1 MMKRLVGEVICVTPL
16 RMPETGPLAG
26 IVVVDATDSRGE
38 MCGRLLADMGACVLK
53 IEPIKGVNSRKL
65 APFDSGDGESLYWAH
80 VGAGK
85 YSISIN
91 FEDSTALEKLKN
103 LIKRADIFV
112 ESSDLNYMNQLGFS
126 YDSLCETNERLIY
139 VSISAYGRTGPK
151 ASWPATDFT
160 VESAAGLTTLQGDGD
175 RPPVAVG
182 YPQASFHAGAQAATD
197 AVIALN
203 ERASSGKGQHLDVSM
218 QTTMIWTLM
227 HATGF
232 WPMEQCEPP
241 LTGDDRADEH
251 EFIGKLE
258 LGLVN
263 TIECLDGF
271 VLATLRMGRF
281 GARVFRMAAALAELD
296 DDLDPELRNVDWDEF
311 SLQLLPAGAGD
322 FERADA
328 SEETSELIS
337 KAADMVYR
345 VFGRRTKAEI
355 FDRAVTYDAQVAP
368 VNSIADLVDRDPQL
382 RSRGFWKKVGD
393 RIHPDT
399 PVKFSRTLSQLSY
412 PAPNLGVHNE
422 VLAGP
427 IVFPSGLPAR
437 NALANGLKPMVRDR
451 EGLAFSGLK
460 VADFSWV
467 GVGPITAKALA
478 DHGATVVHIESASMP
493 DVLRMG
499 RPAKDG
505 IPGLD
510 RGQFFANFNSSK
522 LGLQLNL
529 RTAYGKKIARD
540 LIDWADVVVD
550 SFTSGTMKR
559 LGFDPKDILKSRP
572 DLIWYS
578 TTLRGQTG
586 PHASFG
592 GFGSQ
597 GSAIAG
603 LHGLTGW
610 PDRAPAGTWG
620 AYTDFITPRYGVSAL
635 AAAIFERRATGLGQF
650 IDMSQTEAGLQ
661 FIGPLLLDYT
671 TNGNMTERSGNSSH
685 YACPNGIYPTSDGTE
700 RYIAISCETE
710 EQWARLVALI
720 DSDFNMND
728 FGLADF
734 SSREKRLKHEDT
746 INQIITDWSN
756 KLNGRELELRLI
768 GAGIPASVVQRTS
781 ELYSDDQLEHRGF
794 FETLNHALMGPTPYD
809 GHSTIFSARKGNS
822 LRGPGPVMGEH
833 THQVLTEILKLD
845 ELEIAEAAVSGAF
858 E

>member
-85 YSISIN
+85 YSISLN
-91 FEDSTALEKLKN
+91 FEDSTELEKLRN

-126 YDSLCETNERLIY
+126 YDSLYETNERLIY

-311 SLQLLPAGAGD
+311 SLQLLP
-322 FERADA
+322 DA
-328 SEETSELIS
+328 PKETSELIS

-355 FDRAVTYDAQVAP
+355 FDRAVTYDAQVVP

-382 RSRGFWKKVGD
+382 RSRGFWKRVGD

-399 PVKFSRTLSQLSY
+399 PVKFSRTLSQLSR

-422 VLAGP
+422 VLDGS

-451 EGLAFSGLK
+451 DGLAFSGLK

-493 DVLRMG
+493 DILRMG

-522 LGLQLNL
+522 FGLQLNL
-529 RTAYGKKIARD
+529 RTPYGKRIARE

-559 LGFDPKDILKSRP
+559 LGFDPKEILKSRP

-635 AAAIFERRATGLGQF
+635 TAAIFERRVTGLGQF

-671 TNGNMTERSGNSSH
+671 TNGNMTERSGNSSV

-710 EQWARLVALI
+710 EQWARLVDLI
-720 DSDFNMND
+720 DSDFDLND

-734 SSREKRLKHEDT
+734 SSREKRLKHENT
-746 INQIITDWSN
+746 INKIITDWSN

-781 ELYSDDQLEHRGF
+781 ELYSDDQIEHRGF

-809 GHSTIFSARKGNS
+809 GHATIFSARKGNS

-833 THQVLTEILKLD
+833 THQVLTEILKFD

>member
-1 MMKRLVGEVICVTPL
+1 MMKKLLGEVVSVTTFQV
-16 RMPETGPLAG
+16 PEAGPLAG
-26 IVVVDATDSRGE
+26 VVVVDATDSRGE
-38 MCGRLLADMGACVLK
+38 MCGRLLADLGASVFK
-53 IEPIKGVNSRKL
+53 IEPVNGVNSRKL
-65 APFDSGDGESLYWAH
+65 GPFDLEDGESLYWAH

-91 FEDSTALEKLKN
+91 FEDATELEKLKD
-103 LIKRADIFV
+103 LIKQADVFV
-112 ESSDLNYMNQLGFS
+112 ESSDLNYMNQLGFG
-126 YDSLCETNERLIY
+126 YDSLSETNHRLVY
-139 VSISAYGRTGPK
+139 VSVSAFGRTGPK

-203 ERASSGKGQHLDVSM
+203 ERASSGKGQYLDVSM
-218 QTTMIWTLM
+218 QTAMIWTLM

-241 LTGDDRADEH
+241 LTGDDRADEP
-251 EFIGKLE
+251 EFIGKLD

-263 TIECLDGF
+263 TIACSDGF
-271 VLATLRMGRF
+271 VLATLRTGRF
-281 GARVFRMAAALAELD
+281 GARVFRMAAALAEVD
-296 DDLDPELRNVDWDEF
+296 GDLDSELRNVDWDEF
-311 SLQLLPAGAGD
+311 SLQLQP
-322 FERADA
+322 DA
-328 SEETSELIS
+328 PEDTLALII

-345 VFGRRTKAEI
+345 VFAKRTKAEI

-382 RSRGFWKKVGD
+382 RSRGFWKKIGN
-393 RIHPDT
+393 RIHPDS
-399 PVKFSRTLSQLSY
+399 PVKFSRTLAQFFR
-412 PAPNLGVHNE
+412 PAPSLGVHNE
-422 VLAGP
+422 ILEGP
-427 IVFPSGLPAR
+427 INFPSGLPAR
-437 NALANGLKPMVRDR
+437 NAVANGLKPISQDR

-478 DHGATVVHIESASMP
+478 DHGATVVHVESASMP

-505 IPGLD
+505 ITGLD

-529 RTAYGKKIARD
+529 RTPYGKKIAKD
-540 LIDWADVVVD
+540 LIEWADVVVD

-685 YACPNGIYPTSDGTE
+685 YACPNGIYPTADGIE

-710 EQWARLVALI
+710 DQWIRLINLI
-720 DSDFNMND
+720 DPGSS
-728 FGLADF
+728 LAQL
-734 SSREKRLKHEDT
+734 SSREDRLEHEDA
-746 INQIITDWSN
+746 INEIIGAWCS
-756 KLNGRELELRLI
+756 KANGRELELKLI
-768 GAGIPASVVQRTS
+768 TAGIPASVVQRTS
-781 ELYSDDQLEHRGF
+781 ELYSDEQLEHRGF
-794 FETLNHALMGPTPYD
+794 FETLDHALMGPTPYD
-809 GHSTIFSARKGNS
+809 GHATIFSGRKGKS
-822 LRGPGPVMGEH
+822 LLGPGPVMGEH
-833 THQVLTEILKLD
+833 THQVMTEILDFD
-845 ELEIAEAAVSGAF
+845 ELEIAEAAVAGAF

>member
-1 MMKRLVGEVICVTPL
+1 
-16 RMPETGPLAG
+16 
-26 IVVVDATDSRGE
+26 
-38 MCGRLLADMGACVLK
+38 
-53 IEPIKGVNSRKL
+53 
-65 APFDSGDGESLYWAH
+65 

>member
-1 MMKRLVGEVICVTPL
+1 MMKQLLGEVICMSAV
-16 RMPETGPLAG
+16 RIPETGPLAG
-26 IVVVDATDSRGE
+26 VVVVDATDARGE
-38 MCGRLLADMGACVLK
+38 MCGRLLADLGACVLK
-53 IEPIKGVNSRKL
+53 IEPIEGVNSRRL
-65 APFDSGDGESLYWAH
+65 GPFDSGDRKSLYWAH

-85 YSISIN
+85 HSISLN
-91 FEDSTALEKLKN
+91 FEDATELEKLRN

-112 ESSDLNYMNQLGFS
+112 ESSNLNYMNQLGFG
-126 YDSLCETNERLIY
+126 YDSLNKINERLIY

-203 ERASSGKGQHLDVSM
+203 ERALSGKGQHLDVSM

-232 WPMEQCEPP
+232 WPMEECEPP
-241 LTGDDRADEH
+241 LTGDDRAAPH

-271 VLATLRMGRF
+271 VLATLRTGRF
-281 GARVFRMAAALAELD
+281 GARVFKMAAALAKRD
-296 DDLDPELRNVDWDEF
+296 DDLDPELRNIDWDEL
-311 SLQLLPAGAGD
+311 SLQIQP
-322 FERADA
+322 DA
-328 SEETSELIS
+328 PEEITKLIS

-355 FDRAVTYDAQVAP
+355 LDRAVTYDAQVAP

-382 RSRGFWKKVGD
+382 RSRGFWKRIGG

-399 PVKFSRTLSQLSY
+399 PVKFSRTLSDFSH

-422 VLAGP
+422 VLDGP
-427 IVFPSGLPAR
+427 IAFPSGLPAR
-437 NALANGLKPMVRDR
+437 TALASGLKPSTRDR
-451 EGLAFSGLK
+451 DGLAFSGLK

-529 RTAYGKKIARD
+529 RTPHGKRIAME

-559 LGFDPKDILKSRP
+559 LGFDPKEILKSRP

-635 AAAIFERRATGLGQF
+635 AAAIFERRVTGLGQF
-650 IDMSQTEAGLQ
+650 IDMAQTEAGLQ

-671 TNGNMTERSGNSSH
+671 TNGNMTERSGNSSF
-685 YACPNGIYPTSDGTE
+685 YACPNGIYPTLDGTE

-710 EQWARLVALI
+710 DQWARLVDFI
-720 DSDFNMND
+720 DPDFSFAN
-728 FGLADF
+728 F
-734 SSREKRLKHEDT
+734 SSREERLKHEDV
-746 INQIITDWSN
+746 INKIIADWSS

-781 ELYSDDQLEHRGF
+781 ELYSDDQLDHRGF

-809 GHSTIFSARKGNS
+809 GHATMFSGRKGTS

-833 THQVLTEILKLD
+833 THQVMTEILNFS

>member
-1 MMKRLVGEVICVTPL
+1 VTPL

-53 IEPIKGVNSRKL
+53 IEPINGVNSRKL

-91 FEDSTALEKLKN
+91 FEDSTELEKLKN

-112 ESSDLNYMNQLGFS
+112 ESSELSYMNQLGFS

-412 PAPNLGVHNE
+412 PAPDLGVHNE

-451 EGLAFSGLK
+451 DGLAFSGLK

-499 RPAKDG
+499 RPAKDR

-522 LGLQLNL
+522 FGLQLNL
-529 RTAYGKKIARD
+529 RTAYGKKIARE

-559 LGFDPKDILKSRP
+559 LGFDPKEILKSRP

-635 AAAIFERRATGLGQF
+635 TAAILERRATGLGQF

-671 TNGNMTERSGNSSH
+671 TNGNMTERSGNSSF

-710 EQWARLVALI
+710 EQWVQLVTLI
-720 DSDFNMND
+720 DSDFGPND

-746 INQIITDWSN
+746 INQIITDWSS
-756 KLNGRELELRLI
+756 KLNGRELELMLI
-768 GAGIPASVVQRTS
+768 GAGIPDSVVQRTS

-833 THQVLTEILKLD
+833 THQILTEILKLD

>member
-85 YSISIN
+85 YSISLN
-91 FEDSTALEKLKN
+91 FEDSTELEKLRN

-126 YDSLCETNERLIY
+126 YDSLYETNERLIY

-296 DDLDPELRNVDWDEF
+296 DDLDPELRHVDWDEF
-311 SLQLLPAGAGD
+311 SLQLLP
-322 FERADA
+322 DA
-328 SEETSELIS
+328 PKETSELIS

-355 FDRAVTYDAQVAP
+355 FDRAVTYDAQVVP

-382 RSRGFWKKVGD
+382 RSRGFWKRVGD

-399 PVKFSRTLSQLSY
+399 PVKFSRTLSQLSR

-422 VLAGP
+422 VLDGS

-451 EGLAFSGLK
+451 DGLAFSGLK

-493 DVLRMG
+493 DILRMG

-522 LGLQLNL
+522 FGLQLNL
-529 RTAYGKKIARD
+529 RTPYGKRIARE

-559 LGFDPKDILKSRP
+559 LGFDPKEILKSRP

-635 AAAIFERRATGLGQF
+635 TAAIFERRVTGLGQF

-671 TNGNMTERSGNSSH
+671 TNGNMTERSGNSSV

-710 EQWARLVALI
+710 EQWARLVDLI
-720 DSDFNMND
+720 DSDFDLND

-734 SSREKRLKHEDT
+734 SSREKRLKHENT
-746 INQIITDWSN
+746 INKIITDWSN

-781 ELYSDDQLEHRGF
+781 ELYSDDQIEHRGF

-809 GHSTIFSARKGNS
+809 GHATIFSARKGNS

-833 THQVLTEILKLD
+833 THQVLTEILKFD

>member
-1 MMKRLVGEVICVTPL
+1 
-16 RMPETGPLAG
+16 
-26 IVVVDATDSRGE
+26 

>member
-1 MMKRLVGEVICVTPL
+1 MTPL